1 MKLLTARQRDR
12 LIANG
17 RQSDTNHVPVAKLYY
32 PAGTGTWL
40 LIREDPSR
48 ADWWIAQEAK
58 VATRTGPDGRACES
72 LKRFRIGETYAGLRA
87 AALSRRDLSD
97 EIDRDDDEGAL
108 DCICT
113 D

>member
-32 PAGTGTWL
+32 PAVAGTWL

-48 ADWWIAQEAK
+48 AD
-58 VATRTGPDGRACES
+58 
-72 LKRFRIGETYAGLRA
+72 
-87 AALSRRDLSD
+87 
-97 EIDRDDDEGAL
+97 
-108 DCICT
+108 
-113 D
+113 